1 MQSYEKIRLVAL
13 SDVTN
18 TLYIETI
25 DRIVVFFVIVSDKGG
40 EKNIHFTSLIYLEFV
55 AVAEV
60 TSIAETRY
68 DVLVLVETL
77 VDSGAPDGGLVVRE
91 GILDV
96 LDALRSGKHAS
107 HMDVLRV
114 ALGEDG
120 LQSHLHA
127 DASGKHRV
135 GDDERLALN
144 LWCGEILDV
153 YANLSVVVVGILTI
167 SADKGIARMVEN
179 IEKTFMERK
188 TGTENSTNDNLV
200 GREIDICHTK
210 RCRNFGCFVI
220 EVF

>member
-60 TSIAETRY
+60 SGIAETRY

-77 VDSGAPDGGLVVRE
+77 VDRCAPDGGLVVRE

-144 LWCGEILDV
+144 LWCG
-153 YANLSVVVVGILTI
+153 
-167 SADKGIARMVEN
+167 
-179 IEKTFMERK
+179 
-188 TGTENSTNDNLV
+188 
-200 GREIDICHTK
+200 
-210 RCRNFGCFVI
+210 
-220 EVF
+220 